1 MDFAFATADEVAAEL
16 AQRLKSARLAQ
27 GLQQTALANR
37 AGVSA
42 GTIKTLEKTGQST
55 LLSVIRV
62 AQALGMVDDL
72 AGVFER
78 KVQSIADMEQAT
90 QPPRQR
96 APRTP
101 RTDSASASKK

>member
-27 GLQQTALANR
+27 GLQQTALASR
-37 AGVSA
+37 AGVSV
-42 GTIKTLEKTGQST
+42 GTIKALEKTGQST

-72 AGVFER
+72 GSVFDR
-78 KVQSIADMEQAT
+78 KVHSIADMEQAA

-96 APRTP
+96 APRIH
-101 RTDSASASKK
+101 RTASARASKK